1 MFLQMGKCEVCGKE
15 ADTVVCCSACG
26 AVSFAYCVECMR
38 AGREP
43 YSALVGM
50 GMNSTE
56 ISEDFKQEILLSSL
70 KFHNK
75 TIEQF
80 DADVQKLD
88 ESYEQWVKD
97 QQKRNGDVSK

>member
-1 MFLQMGKCEVCGKE
+1 MTNISKCDVCGKVR
-15 ADTVVCCSACG
+15 DTVVCCSACG
-26 AVSFAYCVECMR
+26 AVSFSYCTDCLS
-38 AGREP
+38 ADREP

-50 GMNSTE
+50 GLTHTEMN
-56 ISEDFKQEILLSSL
+56 EDFKQKFLLPSL

-97 QQKRNGDVSK
+97 QQKRNGDVGK